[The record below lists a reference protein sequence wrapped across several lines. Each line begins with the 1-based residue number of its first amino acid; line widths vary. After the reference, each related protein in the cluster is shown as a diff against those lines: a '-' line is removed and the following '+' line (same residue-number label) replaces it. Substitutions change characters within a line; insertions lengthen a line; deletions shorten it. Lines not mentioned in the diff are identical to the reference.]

1 MSERMTLPV
10 LGRPAWRFG
19 WLGLLGAAVLVL
31 AGCERPPVTSVQQGF
46 RGTGMVQIDNPRIVA
61 AREAALPA
69 APADAPQV
77 GDAGPKARDVFQNV
91 KVLGDLSVGEF
102 TRHMNAITAW
112 VSPEQG
118 CAYCHNLQNLADD
131 SKYQKIVSRR
141 MIEMTRHLN
150 AEWKPHVGDT
160 GVTCWTCHRGANQ
173 PALAWFKPVPGKYA
187 GPGGLLGNDF
197 GQNKAS
203 ANVGLTSL
211 PYDPLSAYLVGN
223 ETIRVNAPKPLPNR
237 VHVASIQ
244 QAEGTY
250 ALMVHMSEGLG
261 VNCTFCHNSHS
272 FQTWDQPARV
282 KAWHGIRMARE
293 TNNDYVLPL
302 DKLLP
307 AAEKGPLGDIAK
319 VNCATCHQGQHKPV
333 GGKQMAKEYPGL
345 MGVSKAMLAL
355 LPEAIGERTRSVM
368 YFGVGSPVLE
378 GAQAK
383 ALDQLVATMA
393 SDPRARAT
401 ISGYHSAS
409 GDLASN
415 QELAKQRAFTV
426 RDAMLAAGVAEGRVV
441 LAKPVQAEA
450 NLAGEDATARRVE
463 VTLGR

>member
-1 MSERMTLPV
+1 MSRRLTATLLPV
-10 LGRPAWRFG
+10 M
-19 WLGLLGAAVLVL
+19 GLALALL
-31 AGCERPPVTSVQQGF
+31 AGCERPPVQSTQQGF
-46 RGTGMVQIDNPRIVA
+46 RGTGMVQIDNPRVVA
-61 AREAALPA
+61 AREAALPV
-69 APADAPQV
+69 APPDAPQV

-112 VSPEQG
+112 VSPKEG
-118 CAYCHNLQNLADD
+118 CAYCHNLQNLADE
-131 SKYQKIVSRR
+131 SKYQKIVSRK

-150 AEWKPHVGDT
+150 ADWKDHVGGT
-160 GVTCWTCHRGANQ
+160 GVTCFTCHRGMHQ
-173 PALAWFKPVPGKYA
+173 PAQAWFKPVPGKRP

-211 PYDPLSAYLVGN
+211 PYDPLSMYLVGN

-250 ALMVHMSEGLG
+250 ALMVHMSESLG

-302 DKLLP
+302 EKVLP
-307 AAEKGPLGDIAK
+307 ASEKGPLGDIAK
-319 VNCATCHQGQHKPV
+319 VSCATCHQGQHKPV
-333 GGKQMAKEYPGL
+333 GGKAMAKEYPGL
-345 MGVSKAMLAL
+345 MGVPKAMAAAMAAL
-355 LPEAIGERTRSVM
+355 PAALGERTRSVM
-368 YFGVGSPVLE
+368 YFAVGSP
-378 GAQAK
+378 
-383 ALDQLVATMA
+383 
-393 SDPRARAT
+393 
-401 ISGYHSAS
+401 
-409 GDLASN
+409 
-415 QELAKQRAFTV
+415 
-426 RDAMLAAGVAEGRVV
+426 
-441 LAKPVQAEA
+441 
-450 NLAGEDATARRVE
+450 
-463 VTLGR
+463 